1 MAVVEENGKSIVC
14 LSVCKQQENERFWKR
29 YESHGA
35 HWQEQSGSARFTG
48 ERPAFCAMSPKWHH
62 LKITGRTSSF
72 CSQYF
77 ICQKLVNAVYNMQK
91 TSASDTKQAPHWPCI
106 CLSQVTKLNL
116 PASAA
121 VCNHCYSWFLSNSSE
136 SETENANRHP
146 RDTQSGEHMLE
157 HQGASPIFLPVVQN
171 VNWRILY
178 GFIAVCCSCRICT
191 NSFTPQLRGT
201 NPETPSTI
209 SS

>member
-1 MAVVEENGKSIVC
+1 MSKC
-14 LSVCKQQENERFWKR
+14 LQAARKQERFWKR
-29 YESHGA
+29 YESHGLWA

-106 CLSQVTKLNL
+106 CLTQVAKLNL
-116 PASAA
+116 PVSAA
-121 VCNHCYSWFLSNSSE
+121 LCNHWYSWFLSNSSE

-146 RDTQSGEHMLE
+146 GYTQSGEHMLE
-157 HQGASPIFLPVVQN
+157 HQAASPIFSSSCSKCQLVYFVWLYSCLLLMQN
-171 VNWRILY
+171 LH
-178 GFIAVCCSCRICT
+178 
-191 NSFTPQLRGT
+191 QLLHPTAPR
-201 NPETPSTI
+201 NQSRD
-209 SS
+209 S